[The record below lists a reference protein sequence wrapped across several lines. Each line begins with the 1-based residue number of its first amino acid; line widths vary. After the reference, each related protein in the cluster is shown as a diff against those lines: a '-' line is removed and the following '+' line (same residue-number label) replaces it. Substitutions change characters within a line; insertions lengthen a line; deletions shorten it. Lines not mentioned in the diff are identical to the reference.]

1 MSLGHCL
8 QDCLYKWQNSHLTPC
23 CHSLRTPSWPCQII
37 TIYCLLGVSLVVLL
51 ACCHSSSDPALSIWD
66 CGAVKLEIEGQI
78 SELWHIYHLKFPIWL
93 RSQFTLRHLYN
104 ISWFGHET
112 AGLVEFVWLWSLKSI
127 FVILQTPGPDIAS
140 HDPRPCSSPLLEINS
155 SPPQNCIRS
164 SSCFV
169 NNEILQELFCNE
181 HFKSIW
187 SNCSFCSLTE
197 ILNSFP

>member
-8 QDCLYKWQNSHLTPC
+8 QDCLYKWQNLSSHSPLSLTAQSELTLSNY
-23 CHSLRTPSWPCQII
+23 HN
-37 TIYCLLGVSLVVLL
+37 LLSAGGQLGS
-51 ACCHSSSDPALSIWD
+51 HSSSDPALSIWD
-66 CGAVKLEIEGQI
+66 FGAVKLEIEGQI

-112 AGLVEFVWLWSLKSI
+112 AGLVEFVWRWSLKSI
-127 FVILQTPGPDIAS
+127 FVILQTAGPDIAS

>member
-8 QDCLYKWQNSHLTPC
+8 QDCLYKWQNLSSHSPLSLTAQSELTLSNY
-23 CHSLRTPSWPCQII
+23 HN
-37 TIYCLLGVSLVVLL
+37 LLSAGGQLGS
-51 ACCHSSSDPALSIWD
+51 HSSSDPALSIWD

-112 AGLVEFVWLWSLKSI
+112 AGLVKFVWLWSLKSI

-169 NNEILQELFCNE
+169 NNEILQEVCCNE
-181 HFKSIW
+181 LFKSIW
-187 SNCSFCSLTE
+187 SNCSFCSRTE
-197 ILNSFP
+197 ILNSFPSR